1 MPSHLTSISIPFS
14 WLLKLKRPSLAQVE
28 REALLIVILG
38 LGTFYYLAVTSFDPL
53 DPSSF
58 SAAFPPQT
66 SKNLAGSIGAELAA
80 SSIFFFG
87 IFAHFLPIPIIIS
100 TFLLAMRVPAAFG
113 FGRLL
118 GWLSVL
124 YSCAG
129 LLQLA
134 HPIWQK
140 EGFSFP
146 ATGLSGE
153 KLFGNLS
160 NRLGHSGYIII
171 MSTLFLFGMV
181 LLTRLTLLEQ
191 LTHSFRRL
199 QESLKRISSQTFI
212 KFLALLRLKTPAPAS
227 NKEPT
232 LHSSLTEPNF
242 CEPIQTPKV
251 SEDTVTLPY
260 ETKQIV
266 NQELTFKSIEHD
278 SDAQTLLLP
287 KNEDVYKLRPKSDY
301 ARPPLTLFK
310 SQQQSQRIGEEK
322 KREFENTAENIVKA
336 FGDFGVTGKVVAI
349 QPGPVVTVY
358 EFQANAGTKLAKIVG
373 LTDDIA
379 LALKVDS
386 IFIHPVSGK
395 QAVGIQVP
403 NQDREIV
410 YLGDVLQ
417 AEAFQK
423 AESPLTFVMGKSLK
437 GEPVCADLAAMP
449 HLLMAGQTGSGKSV
463 AINAL
468 LCSLILKASPDE
480 LKLILVDP
488 KILELK
494 TYEGIPHL
502 LMPVITEPSRAS
514 LALKWATE
522 EMERRYKLM
531 ECAKVRHISGFN
543 SFLEKA
549 STEALQQL
557 SLTTGEDEISSL
569 PYIVIVID
577 ELADLMLTAPKDVE
591 GSIQRLAQKAR
602 ASGIHLVLATQR
614 PSVDVITGVIK
625 ANLPCRVSFKVFSR
639 VDSRTILDSIGS
651 EKLLGRG
658 DMMFLKPGIARL
670 IRLQGAFLEDQE
682 VVSMVTWLKE
692 KTIADYDRKA
702 MQWIDDA
709 ARKDVDED
717 LSFSNEGDVDDPKW
731 QESLNIAQHQGAI
744 SASYLQRQ
752 MKIGYNRAA
761 RMVEAM
767 EKLGYVAKADG
778 SKPRKWLGS
787 AKNSPFTSDT

>member
-1 MPSHLTSISIPFS
+1 MPSNLKSLTIPFS
-14 WLLKLKRPSLAQVE
+14 WMLKLKRPSLAQVE
-28 REALLIVILG
+28 REALLLVVLG
-38 LGTFYYLAVTSFDPL
+38 SGIFYYLAVASFNPL

-58 SAAFPPQT
+58 SAAFPPQIT
-66 SKNLAGSIGAELAA
+66 NNLAGTFGAELAA
-80 SSIFFFG
+80 SSIYLFG
-87 IFAHFLPIPIIIS
+87 LIALFLPIPLLVS

-113 FGRLL
+113 IGRIIGWTSLL
-118 GWLSVL
+118 YAG
-124 YSCAG
+124 AG

-134 HPIWQK
+134 YPAWNVS
-140 EGFSFP
+140 GFSFH
-146 ATGLSGE
+146 ATGISGE
-153 KLFGNLS
+153 KLFANLPH
-160 NRLGHSGYIII
+160 RLGQAGYITV
-171 MSTLFLFGMV
+171 MVTLLLFGLV
-181 LLTRLTLLEQ
+181 LVTRLTVIEHLASHLQTKRETFNTWFR
-191 LTHSFRRL
+191 LFSFKRL
-199 QESLKRISSQTFI
+199 FGRGEKKVEAAAIEPSPM
-212 KFLALLRLKTPAPAS
+212 LALAQPEPALSQMAPLFAEELPAPAQ
-227 NKEPT
+227 NE
-232 LHSSLTEPNF
+232 LQVA
-242 CEPIQTPKV
+242 IQNDLAFTA
-251 SEDTVTLPY
+251 
-260 ETKQIV
+260 
-266 NQELTFKSIEHD
+266 IEHEV
-278 SDAQTLLLP
+278 DAQTVLQP
-287 KNEDVYKLRPKSDY
+287 KNDDVYKVRPKSDY
-301 ARPPLTLFK
+301 ERPPVTLFK
-310 SQQQSQRIGEEK
+310 SQPQSGRITDEK
-322 KREFENTAENIVKA
+322 KREFETTAENIVKA

-403 NQDREIV
+403 NLEREVV

-463 AINAL
+463 AINSL

-549 STEALQQL
+549 TAQDLQQL
-557 SLTTGEDEISSL
+557 HLATGEDEISSL
-569 PYIVIVID
+569 PYIVVVID

-682 VVSMVTWLKE
+682 VVTLVNWLKE
-692 KTIADYDRKA
+692 KATADYNRKA

-709 ARKDVDED
+709 ARKDSDED
-717 LSFSNEGDVDDPKW
+717 MAFAGEGDVDDPKW
-731 QESLNIAQHQGAI
+731 QESLQIAQHQGAI

-752 MKIGYNRAA
+752 LKIGYNRAA

-767 EKLGYVAKADG
+767 EKMGYVAKADG
-778 SKPRKWLGS
+778 SKPRKWLGGNKSPQS
-787 AKNSPFTSDT
+787 AES

>member
-1 MPSHLTSISIPFS
+1 MASNLKSLTIPFS

-28 REALLIVILG
+28 REALLLVVLG
-38 LGTFYYLAVTSFDPL
+38 AGIFYYLAVASFNPL

-58 SAAFPPQT
+58 SAAFPPQIT
-66 SKNLAGSIGAELAA
+66 NNLAGTFGAELAA
-80 SSIFFFG
+80 NSIYLFG
-87 IFAHFLPIPIIIS
+87 LIALFLPIPILVS

-113 FGRLL
+113 AGRII
-118 GWLSVL
+118 GWASLL
-124 YSCAG
+124 YSGAG

-134 HPIWQK
+134 HPAWNVG
-140 EGFSFP
+140 GFSFH
-146 ATGLSGE
+146 ATGISGE
-153 KLFGNLS
+153 KLFANLPY
-160 NRLGHSGYIII
+160 RLGHAGYITV
-171 MSTLFLFGMV
+171 MVTLLLFGLV
-181 LLTRLTLLEQ
+181 LVTRLTFIEHLAQHLQAKRASFDSWFGLFSFKNLFGKGEKKAEAAPAVEPSPLLAVAQPEP
-191 LTHSFRRL
+191 TTS
-199 QESLKRISSQTFI
+199 
-212 KFLALLRLKTPAPAS
+212 APAPLFAE
-227 NKEPT
+227 EPAPVQNE
-232 LHSSLTEPNF
+232 LQQAINN
-242 CEPIQTPKV
+242 
-251 SEDTVTLPY
+251 D
-260 ETKQIV
+260 
-266 NQELTFKSIEHD
+266 LTFKAIENEV
-278 SDAQTLLLP
+278 DAQTVLQP
-287 KNEDVYKLRPKSDY
+287 QNDEVYKVRPKSNY
-301 ARPPLTLFK
+301 ERPPVTLFR
-310 SQQQSQRIGEEK
+310 SQPQSGRITDEK
-322 KREFENTAENIVKA
+322 KREFETTAENIVKA

-403 NQDREIV
+403 NQDRELV

-549 STEALQQL
+549 TAQDLQQL
-557 SLTTGEDEISSL
+557 HLATGEDEISSL
-569 PYIVIVID
+569 PYIVVVID

-682 VVSMVTWLKE
+682 VVTLVNWLKE
-692 KTIADYDRKA
+692 KATADYNRKA

-709 ARKDVDED
+709 ARKDSDED
-717 LSFSNEGDVDDPKW
+717 MAFAGEGDVDDPKW
-731 QESLNIAQHQGAI
+731 QESLHIAQHQGAI

-752 MKIGYNRAA
+752 LKIGYNRAA

-767 EKLGYVAKADG
+767 EKMGYVAKADG
-778 SKPRKWLGS
+778 SKPRKWLGGTKGGHPS
-787 AKNSPFTSDT
+787 AES